1 MNFSDKLSVTSSAYT
16 QANNRQLVAD
26 EAARLL
32 YEEGYRDYLVA
43 KQKAAQRL
51 GCATDKANQ
60 PSNKDIHQAILV
72 RRNTLAS
79 EKETHHL
86 HELRE
91 VAIEAMEFLQSYSPV
106 LVGAVADGTAGM
118 HTPAVIH
125 LFSPTAEEI
134 MFYLED
140 NNIPFQTHERSMR
153 MRGLQVSYP
162 LLRFYADDFEI
173 ELVIFEEGA
182 PAPACAVT
190 GKAMKRMPID
200 SVRKLLLGNRSPTP

>member
-1 MNFSDKLSVTSSAYT
+1 MNFSEKASVTNPINT
-16 QANNRQLVAD
+16 QINKRQLVAD

-79 EKETHHL
+79 EKETCHL

-91 VAIEAMEFLQSYSPV
+91 VAIEAMTFLNAYSPM
-106 LVGAVADGTAGM
+106 LVGAVTDGTAGM

-125 LFSPTAEEI
+125 LFSPTAEEV

-140 NNIPFQTHERSMR
+140 NKLPFQTHERSMR

-182 PAPACAVT
+182 PAPTCTIT
-190 GKAMKRMPID
+190 GKPMKRIPID
-200 SVRKLLLGNRSPTP
+200 SVRKLLLNVSSS

>member
-1 MNFSDKLSVTSSAYT
+1 MAYSVNT
-16 QANNRQLVAD
+16 RQLVAD

-43 KQKAAQRL
+43 KKKAAQRL

-79 EKETHHL
+79 EKETKHL
-86 HELRE
+86 RELRK
-91 VAIEAMEFLQSYSPV
+91 VAVEAMEFLKHYSPL
-106 LVGAVADGTAGM
+106 LVGGVTDGTAGLYS
-118 HTPAVIH
+118 PAIIH
-125 LFSPTAEEI
+125 LFSPTVEEV
-134 MFYLED
+134 MFYLDD
-140 NNIPFQTHERSMR
+140 NKLPFQTHERSMR
-153 MRGLQVSYP
+153 IRGLQASYP

-182 PAPACAVT
+182 PAPVCSIT
-190 GKAMKRMPID
+190 GKAMKRLSIN
-200 SVRKLLLGNRSPTP
+200 SVRKLIKN